1 MPTQNMMTQLEEL
14 YARRDLTAMEHE
26 QAVNEL
32 IPADIR
38 SNIEALNAD
47 YDSTMEEINDAIRA
61 AEEQIKVAVLK
72 AGETIKG
79 KRYQA
84 IWFKPRVSWD
94 DKRLEEYFRAN
105 DPDALERMRKVGK
118 PSVSIRQVKG

>member
-1 MPTQNMMTQLEEL
+1 MTTQDMMTQLEEL
-14 YARRDLTAMEHE
+14 YARRDLTTMEHE

-47 YDSTMEEINDAIRA
+47 YDSTMEKINKQIKA
-61 AEEQIKVAVLK
+61 AEEQIKAAVLQ

-79 KRYQA
+79 TRYQA
-84 IWFKPRVSWD
+84 IWSKPRVSWD
-94 DKRLEEYFRAN
+94 KGLEDYLMGK
-105 DPDALERMRKVGK
+105 DPEALERYRKVGA

>member
-1 MPTQNMMTQLEEL
+1 MTTQVMAQLEEL
-14 YARRDLTAMEHE
+14 YARRDLAAMEHE
-26 QAVNEL
+26 EAVNEL

-38 SNIEALNAD
+38 SNIEALNAN
-47 YDSTMEEINDAIRA
+47 YDSTMEQINDAIRA
-61 AEEQIKVAVLK
+61 TEEQIKALVFQ
-72 AGETIKG
+72 AGATIKG

-84 IWFKPRVSWD
+84 IWSKPRVSWD

-105 DPDALERMRKVGK
+105 DPEALERMRKIGK

>member
-1 MPTQNMMTQLEEL
+1 MMAHLEDL

-61 AEEQIKVAVLK
+61 AEEQIKALVIQ
-72 AGETIKG
+72 AGATIKG
-79 KRYQA
+79 KRYQV
-84 IWFKPRVSWD
+84 IWAKPRVSWD
-94 DKRLEEYFRAN
+94 DKRLEEYFRAT
-105 DPDALERMRKVGK
+105 DPDALKRMRKVGK